1 MRLYEYEA
9 KELFKE
15 EGIPIPN
22 GATAKS
28 VEEALQ
34 KAESI
39 GYPVVLKVQVLVG
52 GRGKAGGVKIVDTPE
67 SLKKVANNLL
77 SMHIKGEKV
86 YCLLIEKKLDIAK
99 ELYLSIFL
107 DRSQRSPVII
117 ASELGGVDIEEVA
130 AEHPEKIVKRYVNPI
145 IELQNYHVMDVVNKL
160 TVSNETKKQISD
172 IIKKLWSIFKKYDA
186 ELVEINPLVVTEEN
200 NVVAAD
206 AKVLIDENSLFR
218 HPKFLSLLETRK
230 GEYSSRELEAMEYGM
245 SYVEL
250 NGNIGII
257 GNGAGLVMSTMDVV
271 KYFGGSPAN
280 FLDVGGGA
288 SAERMYKALKIVSSN
303 PNVRAIFINILG
315 GITRCDEMAQG
326 IIKALHDLK
335 LRIPLVIRLVGTNEE
350 EGRKILQENG
360 IHAFDDMEV
369 AAKKVV
375 ELVKGGI

>member
-67 SLKKVANNLL
+67 SLKKVANDLL

-172 IIKKLWSIFKKYDA
+172 IIKKLWAIFKKYDA

-335 LRIPLVIRLVGTNEE
+335 LRIPLVIRLVGTKEE

-375 ELVKGGI
+375 ELVKGGM